1 MASMEELLADIKR
14 NKGDA
19 IALFDPTG
27 QHVKDVVWPFLEAF
41 VESVH
46 EELTEM
52 GGLITEIQ
60 DGEAELLH
68 EDTGNDILQ
77 ALALG
82 AEIAMAL
89 QRTIGQT
96 PNDAGKKWL
105 AKIVAYSNLTK
116 EIVPHVESIMLE
128 EPDDDAAADAAD
140 LEDPPAAAEGD
151 K

>member
-82 AEIAMAL
+82 AEIAIAL
-89 QRTIGQT
+89 QKLLGVN
-96 PNDAGKKWL
+96 PGDAGKKWM
-105 AKIVAYSNLTK
+105 AKIAAYSALTK
-116 EIVPHVESIMLE
+116 EIVPHIESIMLE
-128 EPDDDAAADAAD
+128 EPDEPDA
-140 LEDPPAAAEGD
+140 EDGPEDTAPEGAE
-151 K
+151 